1 MRYKNLEDNKVN
13 INGFT
18 VVKEDVSLDFLIAN
32 KLIKNEL
39 SDVEE
44 YGLEYFVFLQ
54 VYDQVKKQSM
64 ENFCTMLVDLRGV
77 CGLRICQEEYDIF
90 IGDEILDSVYLG
102 VDNKI
107 YYLVESMELYS
118 YTQEMHTLKNECNK
132 YPV

>member
-18 VVKEDVSLDFLIAN
+18 LVKEDVSLDFLIAN

-44 YGLEYFVFLQ
+44 YGLEYFTFLQ
-54 VYDQVKKQSM
+54 FSDQVKNQSI
-64 ENFCTMLVDLRGV
+64 ENYETMFTDANGV
-77 CGLRICQEEYDIF
+77 CGLKICQEEYDIF
-90 IGDEILDSVYLG
+90 IGNEILDSVYLG
-102 VDNKI
+102 ADDKI
-107 YYLVESMELYS
+107 YYLRENEDVYS